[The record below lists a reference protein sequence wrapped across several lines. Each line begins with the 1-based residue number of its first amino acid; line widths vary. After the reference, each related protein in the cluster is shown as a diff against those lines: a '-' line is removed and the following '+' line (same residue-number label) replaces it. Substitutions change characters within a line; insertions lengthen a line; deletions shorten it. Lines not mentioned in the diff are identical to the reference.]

1 MDRIDDLISRVEE
14 IDEDLAGELAREVG
28 VLRHARRVRAAE
40 EHLRATIGEF
50 AYDMTGQ
57 DGELE
62 IDAAARDLIDAR
74 DAKLKY
80 EDPDRWAEMQRGCG

>member
-28 VLRHARRVRAAE
+28 VLRHARIVRAAE
-40 EHLRATIGEF
+40 EHLGATIGEF
-50 AYDMTGQ
+50 DRDMTGQ
-57 DGELE
+57 DGERE

-80 EDPDRWAEMQRGCG
+80 EDPDAWAEMQRGA